1 MKRLIILTLLAICTT
16 ICYSQENNTA
26 LTVKKNNEQ
35 IKSFST
41 KFTELQ
47 YSRSSRQSFD
57 MYGKLYF
64 DAIGRL
70 AMIYNDPED
79 DYIIIDGSTF
89 SAKHNGKKNSFQAD
103 KQNTM
108 SEFSDC
114 MLHAMSGDIPTIEQ
128 TLGMD
133 VRSKVD
139 NQYYN
144 FTLLRQN
151 TKRLKKHQIKRLT
164 LRYDKR
170 TSALVYMTIEEA
182 SGNTT
187 TYALQHP
194 QINATIPDNVFI
206 PKQ

>member
-1 MKRLIILTLLAICTT
+1 MKRFLIIALSVACSSV
-16 ICYSQENNTA
+16 CYCQVDEIA
-26 LTVKKNNEQ
+26 QTVKKNNDQ

-103 KQNTM
+103 KQNTL

-114 MLHAMSGDIPTIEQ
+114 LQRAMAGDVSAIAEA
-128 TLGMD
+128 LNMD
-133 VRSKVD
+133 IRSKAD

>member
-1 MKRLIILTLLAICTT
+1 MKRFLFIALSIACSSV
-16 ICYSQENNTA
+16 CYCQVDEIA
-26 LTVKKNNEQ
+26 QTVKKNNEQ

-70 AMIYNDPED
+70 AMLYNDPED

-89 SAKHNGKKNSFQAD
+89 SSKHNGRKNSFQAD

-114 MLHAMSGDIPTIEQ
+114 LLHAMSGDIPTIEQ
-128 TLGMD
+128 TLGME

-151 TKRLKKHQIKRLT
+151 TKRLKKYQISRLT
-164 LRYDKR
+164 IRYDKR
-170 TSALVYMTIEEA
+170 TSAIVYMTIEEK